1 MPAKPKYH
9 NMKIS
14 VDGIHFD
21 SKAEAERYKELKM
34 LKAAGEI
41 KGFNIQPSFVL
52 MNGIR
57 YRPDFIICDKEGNIY
72 VEDVKGFE
80 TKEFII
86 KKRMWQQL
94 YPWMDLIIV
103 KKR

>member
-1 MPAKPKYH
+1 MTAYTLTTRPKPK
-9 NMKIS
+9 
-14 VDGIHFD
+14 DT
-21 SKAEAERYKELKM
+21 ELKM

-57 YRPDFIICDKEGNIY
+57 YRPDFIICDKKRNIY

-86 KKRMWQQL
+86 KKNVAAAVSVDGSDHRQR
-94 YPWMDLIIV
+94 
-103 KKR
+103 KR